1 MDGTIQGQ
9 LISFYESN
17 PEAPFGWILKDL
29 HKDRSNEGL
38 NLFLSPLK
46 VGHSSCSNI
55 DIF

>member
-9 LISFYESN
+9 LISFYEST
-17 PEAPFGWILKDL
+17 PEAPFGWFLKVL
-29 HKDRSNEGL
+29 HRDCSNEGL
-38 NLFLSPLK
+38 NLILSPLN